1 MIFERQLI
9 ELALA
14 EDLGLGDIT
23 TDCVVPSGTTAVAKL
38 IAREPMVVAGTELI
52 SEVFSFI
59 PGNVQTKLTAKD
71 GQKISKG
78 DSIATLSGDAQAI
91 LKGER
96 LVLNFLRKLCGIAN
110 FTAQCVQIVEGTD
123 IKVCDTRKTT
133 PGWRRL
139 EKMAVRLG
147 GGHNHRFSLSDT
159 MMIKDNHIACHQSIA
174 AAVERGLSL
183 KPGTSKIQVEVDSIE
198 QLQTIVKYPIDMVLL
213 DNMTP
218 NKVEEAIK
226 IIPEGILIEVSGG
239 IHEGNLGSYRHLPVH
254 RISMGCLTG
263 ANHQVDIGLD
273 FEPAQS

>member
-1 MIFERQLI
+1 LIFERQLI

-23 TDCVVPSGTTAVAKL
+23 TDCVVPVGTKAVAKL
-38 IAREPMVVAGTELI
+38 SARESMVVAGIELI
-52 SEVFSFI
+52 SEVFRFI
-59 PGNVQTKLTAKD
+59 PGDVQIKLNAKD

-78 DSIATLSGDAQAI
+78 DVIATLSGDARAI

-110 FTAQCVQIVEGTD
+110 FTAKCVQIVEGTD

-159 MMIKDNHIACHQSIA
+159 MMIKDNHIACHKNIS
-174 AAVERGLSL
+174 AAVEQGLSL
-183 KPGTSKIQVEVDSIE
+183 KPGTSKIQVEVDSLE
-198 QLQTIVKYPIDMVLL
+198 QLKSIVNFPIDMVLL

-218 NKVEEAIK
+218 KQVEEAIK
-226 IIPEGILIEVSGG
+226 VIPEGVLIEVSGG
-239 IHEGNLGSYRHLPVH
+239 IDETTLGSYKMVVKMYFWHL
-254 RISMGCLTG
+254 RGI
-263 ANHQVDIGLD
+263 
-273 FEPAQS
+273 